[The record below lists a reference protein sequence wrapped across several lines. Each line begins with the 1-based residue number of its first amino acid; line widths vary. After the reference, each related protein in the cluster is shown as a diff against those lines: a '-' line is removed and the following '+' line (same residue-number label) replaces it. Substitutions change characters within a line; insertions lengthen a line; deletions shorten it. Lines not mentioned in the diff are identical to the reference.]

1 MRPPPHRCG
10 QRPCLVPP
18 VCPHRPRL
26 VPPVCPRWWGFGRR
40 FALAA
45 GGGGFGRWWGVWP
58 LAAGRCPS
66 AARTSVVI
74 EAGIGFV
81 PEAIFV
87 SDFRGLH
94 EQLGGGSLRQS
105 PAGGGSA
112 AAPPWPLVGAGS
124 AAASPGWGQG
134 WVRPPAS
141 HAPLWP
147 QEARWIACGQGE
159 LGWMRPMVDA
169 LLWPLEARWR
179 GVRPPPWS
187 VGGLRPAA
195 AASPWAALAESTHG
209 NPLIRKAFPAASCEP
224 GCCTLSH

>member
-1 MRPPPHRCG
+1 M
-10 QRPCLVPP
+10 
-18 VCPHRPRL
+18 
-26 VPPVCPRWWGFGRR
+26 PPVCPRWWGFGRR

-94 EQLGGGSLRQS
+94 EQLGGESLRQS

-112 AAPPWPLVGAGS
+112 AASPGQGWGFGRQPCPALASGSPLDSFRAGGARVDAADGGCPSLASGSPLAGGS
-124 AAASPGWGQG
+124 AAAVVGG
-134 WVRPPAS
+134 WV
-141 HAPLWP
+141 
-147 QEARWIACGQGE
+147 
-159 LGWMRPMVDA
+159 
-169 LLWPLEARWR
+169 
-179 GVRPPPWS
+179 
-187 VGGLRPAA
+187 
-195 AASPWAALAESTHG
+195 AASG
-209 NPLIRKAFPAASCEP
+209 RGF
-224 GCCTLSH
+224 TLGRFGRVYSR

>member
-1 MRPPPHRCG
+1 M
-10 QRPCLVPP
+10 
-18 VCPHRPRL
+18 
-26 VPPVCPRWWGFGRR
+26 CPRWWGFGRR

-94 EQLGGGSLRQS
+94 EQLGGESLRQS

-112 AAPPWPLVGAGS
+112 AASPGQGWGFGRRFARAGVGIRPPLRQGGGRGGFGRQPCPALASGSPLDSFRAGGARVDAADGGCPSLASGSPLAGGS
-124 AAASPGWGQG
+124 AAAVVGG
-134 WVRPPAS
+134 WV
-141 HAPLWP
+141 
-147 QEARWIACGQGE
+147 
-159 LGWMRPMVDA
+159 
-169 LLWPLEARWR
+169 
-179 GVRPPPWS
+179 
-187 VGGLRPAA
+187 
-195 AASPWAALAESTHG
+195 AASG
-209 NPLIRKAFPAASCEP
+209 RGF
-224 GCCTLSH
+224 TLGRFGRVYSR